1 MSWSDWF
8 ASLPLVR
15 TRKAL
20 ADATRTLRDK
30 HREIDAL
37 RTRVQSLETRLD
49 EEKRK
54 LRRMDRRE
62 AREGR
67 EHPLLIFHHIP
78 KTAGSTFRRSY
89 LTQVLAPEER
99 WILSGGEMNARDRER
114 FLALPAA
121 ERARI
126 RIVAGHDA
134 EALRPDLPDARFI
147 TVIRDP
153 IERTI
158 SSYLHARFRE
168 GGEAL
173 WPDVRARGL
182 SLAQFSSRYIP
193 RNPQSRVLLGQDY
206 GLLDASQ
213 MRDRL
218 RSRYALVGY
227 TEAFNE
233 FVFLLHHTEGL
244 PLSLYANRLVSRE
257 REAYVPSAADLDLV
271 RRRNTV
277 DLILHRVVEEEF
289 QARVDAL
296 SDDDR
301 AAMCRFLES
310 LRALA
315 DSAHAD

>member
-1 MSWSDWF
+1 MSWTDWF

-20 ADATRTLRDK
+20 ADATRTLREK
-30 HREIDAL
+30 NREIDAL
-37 RTRVQSLETRLD
+37 RSRARSLETRLD
-49 EEKRK
+49 DEKRK
-54 LRRMDRRE
+54 RRRLDRRASDRRE
-62 AREGR
+62 Q
-67 EHPLLIFHHIP
+67 PLLIFHHIP

-121 ERARI
+121 ERARV
-126 RIVAGHDA
+126 RIIAGHDA

-182 SLAQFSSRYIP
+182 SLGQFSCRYIP

-206 GLLDASQ
+206 GLLNASQ

-218 RSRYALVGY
+218 KSRYALVGY

-233 FVFLLHHTEGL
+233 FVFLVHHTEGL

-257 REAYVPSAADLDLV
+257 RQGYVPSAADLDQV
-271 RRRNTV
+271 RRRNAV
-277 DLILHRVVEEEF
+277 DLTLYRVVKEEF

-296 SDDDR
+296 SEDDR
-301 AAMCRFLES
+301 ARMCRFLDS
-310 LRALA
+310 LRAFA
-315 DSAHAD
+315 EGAHAD